1 VAILIAPAF
10 EYAAGEVPC
19 PGIERQYAANR
30 FIKGKLLG
38 TGTFGQV
45 YECRDTITKGQC
57 AIKYVQKRGLDFRA
71 RLHLRREIEIQT
83 FLDHKKHRGVS
94 DIFMIPPGS
103 T

>member
-1 VAILIAPAF
+1 MAEMAPAF
-10 EYAAGEVPC
+10 DYAAWEVPR

-57 AIKYVQKRGLDFRA
+57 AIKYVQKRGLDNRA
-71 RLHLRREIEIQT
+71 RPHLRREIEIQT
-83 FLDHKKHRGVS
+83 FLNHVFRIVS
-94 DIFMIPPGS
+94 
-103 T
+103 